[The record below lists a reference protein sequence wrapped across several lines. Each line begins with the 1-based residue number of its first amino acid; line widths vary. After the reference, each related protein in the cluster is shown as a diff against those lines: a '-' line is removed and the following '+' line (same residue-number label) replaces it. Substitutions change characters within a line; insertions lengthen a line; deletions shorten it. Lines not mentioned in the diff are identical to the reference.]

1 MPEDVYVVKIK
12 NQERLR
18 TYVSAHIATWY
29 SFVRRTLGRDIGN
42 GELRVVYG
50 YRKST
55 AFGFAAVSTAKKP
68 TETRLTFCEN
78 EGWTRQSGY
87 KYRWSQIG
95 SADVKTGPEYEES
108 AELMYP
114 VYGTSRKLPEN
125 QCLFISTLDA
135 KLSEKAWKS
144 MESLPVLAVDT
155 MRSGSSPESLQLNSH
170 LNLGLSRSNSSDGEH
185 PSAVSSTKTPS
196 MQVLLGSSLEASLI
210 AEPYVK

>member
-1 MPEDVYVVKIK
+1 MVKIK

-18 TYVSAHIATWY
+18 TYVSAHIAGWY
-29 SFVRRTLGRDIGN
+29 VFVRRTLGRAIGN
-42 GELRVVYG
+42 GDLRVVYG

-55 AFGFAAVSTAKKP
+55 AFGMAAISRANKSS
-68 TETRLTFCEN
+68 ETRLTFCETD
-78 EGWTRQSGY
+78 GWARQTGY
-87 KYRWSQIG
+87 KYRWSQVG
-95 SADVKTGPEYEES
+95 SADVKTGPEYRES

-114 VYGTSRKLPEN
+114 AHGTSRSLPEN

-155 MRSGSSPESLQLNSH
+155 MRSESSPESLQLNSH
-170 LNLGLSRSNSSDGEH
+170 LNLGLGRSNSSGGEH
-185 PSAVSSTKTPS
+185 PSAASSTKTPP

-210 AEPYVK
+210 AEPYAK